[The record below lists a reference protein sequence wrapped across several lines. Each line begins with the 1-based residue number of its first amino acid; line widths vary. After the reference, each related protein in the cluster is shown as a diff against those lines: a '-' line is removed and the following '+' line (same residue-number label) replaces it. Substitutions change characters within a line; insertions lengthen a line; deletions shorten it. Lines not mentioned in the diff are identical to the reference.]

1 MKNVTIKDVAKAAGV
16 SYSTVSRA
24 LTGSPE
30 ISEETRSRI
39 LQICKEMNYTVNT
52 VARSM
57 VKKSTKLLGLII
69 PSVNNPFM
77 SELAY
82 HIDRQARARG
92 YNIILCNSSRDP
104 ELERELFELMIG
116 RQVDGILLSPAGME
130 SYEKLYPYLSRIP
143 TVFIGENLREMPE
156 SYVSVDNF
164 RGAQM
169 GVEYLYKLGHRE
181 ILYFGRR
188 RGSTTHQLRA
198 DGYAA
203 ACEHYGLTP
212 HYCNN
217 SFSSSSIKYGY
228 QLAKQLFSQEL
239 RYTAIFAATDT
250 NALGIM
256 QAAEEV
262 NIRIPGDL
270 SLLGFDNI
278 RDGSL
283 PRIGLSTIEQPKK
296 MLASVAVETLLDK
309 IQNDRDGYSHRILS
323 PALVERS
330 SCAPLRGV
338 TERSFV
344 GKR

>member
-104 ELERELFELMIG
+104 EQERELFELMIG

-198 DGYAA
+198 EGYAA

-278 RDGSL
+278 RDASL

-338 TERSFV
+338 TERSFA

>member
-323 PALVERS
+323 PALVERT
-330 SCAPLRGV
+330 SCAPLRGSA
-338 TERSFV
+338 ERSFA

>member
-198 DGYAA
+198 EGYAA

-323 PALVERS
+323 PALVERT
-330 SCAPLRGV
+330 SCAPLRGSA
-338 TERSFV
+338 ERSFA

>member
-104 ELERELFELMIG
+104 EQERELFELMIG

-198 DGYAA
+198 EGYAA

-278 RDGSL
+278 RDASL

-323 PALVERS
+323 PALVERT

-338 TERSFV
+338 TERSFA